1 MSDRHNDEEL
11 IGPGSTADAA
21 PTSLGHPTEADGEEE
36 AALGA
41 GEGSTGLTQLAD
53 KYFTP
58 TDLS

>member
-21 PTSLGHPTEADGEEE
+21 PTSLGHPTEADGDEE

-41 GEGSTGLTQLAD
+41 CEGSTGRTQLAD
-53 KYFTP
+53 KNFTP

>member
-21 PTSLGHPTEADGEEE
+21 PTSLGHPAEADGGEE

-41 GEGSTGLTQLAD
+41 GEGSTGRTQLAD
-53 KYFTP
+53 KNFTP